1 MGQHHLSLR
10 ETPFK
15 WLTQSYSHNWTSNPG
30 SWHTD
35 GCHAANFDID
45 RTEKPWRGSPRIL
58 PDPFAVDQSR
68 NRTSEP
74 HFTSR
79 GNHRILFQKNPL
91 RAGGRNV
98 QFGCRRSRSDQPE
111 QPCNTN
117 LQTILEWSAVIHLH
131 YYDSA
136 NKIMHWM
143 RQKSQIQLK
152 AKVYFQNVC
161 RVVCLRYVGT
171 PDMDGLFASLH
182 LSRANKPIKKV
193 LYANWRKTPPS
204 FKTSIGDELS
214 HLKQTQKSM
223 WCINRIWLLNSRI

>member
-136 NKIMHWM
+136 NKIMNWM
-143 RQKSQIQLK
+143 RQKSQLQLK
-152 AKVYFQNVC
+152 AKAYFFVKINFQNVC
-161 RVVCLRYVGT
+161 RVVCLRYVLRTWTGFLRPSIFQGRT
-171 PDMDGLFASLH
+171 NRSRKCFMQIGGRRH
-182 LSRANKPIKKV
+182 RLSKP
-193 LYANWRKTPPS
+193 
-204 FKTSIGDELS
+204 
-214 HLKQTQKSM
+214 Q
-223 WCINRIWLLNSRI
+223 